1 MQLGSVARNPPPP
14 KVVIAR
20 FIDLV
25 GTMLF
30 TGSMFILF
38 GLTLIAVAFGAEK
51 YRKGLINKI
60 FPHHAIQK

>member
-1 MQLGSVARNPPPP
+1 MIGL
-14 KVVIAR
+14 IAR

-38 GLTLIAVAFGAEK
+38 GIVLIAVAYVGEK
-51 YRKGLINKI
+51 YRKLLINNI
-60 FPHHAIQK
+60 FRNHVTQK